1 MITQSVRCLG
11 IRETN
16 QIWYDLFNA
25 TSCCTHTKSFLLPNH
40 SRWEPVID
48 WIKSLPAHE
57 RLAIGE
63 DIKAVQFRWPLGMP
77 LVKKLTGKLWEVR
90 TQLPTRI
97 ARVLFTVKG
106 DQMVLLHGFIKKTQ
120 ATPTQDIALALSRID
135 F

>member
-1 MITQSVRCLG
+1 MPSAISPVLRVSFYQSAPG
-11 IRETN
+11 N
-16 QIWYDLFNA
+16 
-25 TSCCTHTKSFLLPNH
+25 
-40 SRWEPVID
+40 EPVRE
-48 WIKSLPAHE
+48 WLKSLPPHE

-90 TQLPTRI
+90 TQMPTRI

-106 DQMVLLHGFIKKTQ
+106 NQMVLLHGFIKKTQ
-120 ATPTQDIALALSRID
+120 LTPPQDIAVALGRID

>member
-1 MITQSVRCLG
+1 MPSSQPPVLKVSFYQSTAG
-11 IRETN
+11 T
-16 QIWYDLFNA
+16 
-25 TSCCTHTKSFLLPNH
+25 
-40 SRWEPVID
+40 EPVRD

-57 RLAIGE
+57 CLSIGE

-77 LVKKLTGKLWEVR
+77 LVKKLVGKLWEVR

-120 ATPTQDIALALSRID
+120 ATPPQDIALALSRID